1 MPIVFPRPP
10 ISFPVGTNVT
20 FRCEASGYRSAV
32 WEVDGTPLGGTATQ
46 TSFANNRGIITTL
59 WTFLPENGNISYTL
73 YALASVVNNGT
84 VIRCQ
89 VTEGPPAPVFVSDP
103 VTLLVFGEC

>member
-1 MPIVFPRPP
+1 M
-10 ISFPVGTNVT
+10 
-20 FRCEASGYRSAV
+20 AS
-32 WEVDGTPLGGTATQ
+32 Q
-46 TSFANNRGIITTL
+46 TSFANIRGIITTL

-73 YALASVVNNGT
+73 YALASVANNGT
-84 VIRCQ
+84 VIKCR